1 MKASEVFVLISIIVF
16 IFSLAYITSLGGL
29 GQLPPVN
36 VRVLAQRYLELTW
49 NPLKP
54 FMSSS
59 GYESVTAIVWDFRG
73 LDTFFETAVFYGAI
87 IAAIAIYRG
96 VKITGKGKTIGMSP
110 IARTITR
117 LSIVLIPTVAASIAL
132 HGHLTPGGGF
142 QAGSVATVVAVLIIM
157 VFGRKAIIRKG
168 LTKSRILLLRS
179 LGLLGIG
186 FTAVALLLAAIAL
199 GVNAYI
205 FQNQPKPFAPLGFPK
220 IYDGMILGGSLLLF
234 NFFEFIAVTAGFTL
248 VLLLLSLDEKEVRR
262 VVVEK

>member
-1 MKASEVFVLISIIVF
+1 MRASEIFVLISIIVF

-36 VRVLAQRYLELTW
+36 VRLLAQRYLALTW

-96 VKITGKGKTIGMSP
+96 VKISGKGRTIGMSP

-117 LSIVLIPTVAASIAL
+117 LSVILIPTVAASIAL

-142 QAGSVATVVAVLIIM
+142 QAGSVATVVVVLIIM
-157 VFGRKAIIRKG
+157 VFGRKALIRKG
-168 LTKSRILLLRS
+168 MTKARILLFRS

-186 FTAVALLLAAIAL
+186 FTAIAMLLAGVALGL
-199 GVNAYI
+199 NAYI

-220 IYDGMILGGSLLLF
+220 VCDGMILGGSLLLF
-234 NFFEFIAVTAGFTL
+234 NLFEFIAVTAGFTL
-248 VLLLLSLDEKEVRR
+248 VLLLLSLGEEEVRG
-262 VVVEK
+262 VVEK